1 MKYTGQP
8 SAVPS
13 SFAQPSP
20 DPAGSPSRISRLLR
34 SAQYSIPIAP
44 DPLSDFIYSWGFEP
58 VGFGFWSQ
66 VKKPSVLKDNMLSQF
81 MLVLMSRG
89 QCDLNCH
96 SGRYLLSAYDCVII
110 PPYLMYT
117 ASCISDEPVEFYY
130 LGYQI
135 SNQEQKRRYAHLDSI
150 ATLQYL
156 PDLLNAAAVQR
167 LEQVYQNARQHEAG
181 RFLQIQSLLYSILIP
196 MFCRQGS
203 ESLLALPIRSKTNEE
218 QLVLSC
224 MELAD
229 QKIAEGLQVADLC
242 QAFHVSQS
250 YLYRSFSHVLHCSP
264 RTWLRTL
271 RIEKSL
277 AFLQTPRYSVEQV
290 AEKAGFSSIYHY
302 SRVFK
307 EVMGRSPSQYRRELK
322 SRGKE

>member
-117 ASCISDEPVEFYY
+117 
-130 LGYQI
+130 
-135 SNQEQKRRYAHLDSI
+135 AHLDSI

-264 RTWLRTL
+264 RTWLRTF